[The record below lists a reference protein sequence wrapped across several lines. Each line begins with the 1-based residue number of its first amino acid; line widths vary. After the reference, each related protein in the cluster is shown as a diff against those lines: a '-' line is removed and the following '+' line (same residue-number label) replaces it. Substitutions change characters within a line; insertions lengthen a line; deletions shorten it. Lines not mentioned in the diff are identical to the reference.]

1 MHDQAGLEAE
11 LHGSGGVARVRTQF
25 QKVADVRGGGF
36 DEAATTHVRNFL
48 ECVRTRA
55 TPTGTVELGFQACLI
70 MQLANLSLKQGRTI
84 RWDAALKKVI

>member
-1 MHDQAGLEAE
+1 VDISREEFAVYRQGQEETA
-11 LHGSGGVARVRTQF
+11 ARREVSQ
-25 QKVADVRGGGF
+25 GGF